1 MAFQNVGQIQTSSKT
16 IPKGELTIIKNETVG
31 FKNELVQNW
40 LKNLL
45 LMRNLQVLEL
55 EIIDII
61 KLFFIVSLP
70 V

>member
-1 MAFQNVGQIQTSSKT
+1 MAFQNVGQIQISSKT

-55 EIIDII
+55 EIIDTI